1 MQYLTRLLKEE
12 HRRTGLYLEETLKQ
26 VHLKIGQRTIE
37 KFEFPFNLEE
47 IHSVADMWLAMEV
60 TA

>member
-12 HRRTGLYLEETLKQ
+12 HRRAGLYLEETKHKL
-26 VHLKIGQRTIE
+26 HLRVGQRTIE
-37 KFEFPFNLEE
+37 KFAFPFNLEE
-47 IHSVADMWLAMEV
+47 IHSVADMWTDMEV